1 MTDEKKPIDPTKPQ
15 QTRTSNTRWEDV
27 RRTLMPGSRTS
38 SSNNDPNNDP
48 NNSNYSNNEEEVDED
63 RRSLLAT
70 GIVAGTIG
78 LGVGAVGAGLYADRD
93 DDIEGPGIIEDDD
106 PETVT
111 EEEPEPEEP
120 IDRYMD
126 TAEYETIP
134 GPDAGEGYNVEE
146 QLLREY
152 NELAWEEMAV
162 EDEYEELGTGS
173 EFYLQEDGTVVGV
186 NEREQLS
193 RIFPPE
199 EFPQNEDYSDLY
211 EELEE
216 RD

>member
-1 MTDEKKPIDPTKPQ
+1 MTNEKEPIDPTKPQ
-15 QTRTSNTRWEDV
+15 QTRTSNTRWDDI
-27 RRTLMPGSRTS
+27 RQTLTPGSRTS
-38 SSNNDPNNDP
+38 SP
-48 NNSNYSNNEEEVDED
+48 NNSIKKSQNNAEYQNNDEVDED

-70 GIVAGTIG
+70 GIVAGAIG

-106 PETVT
+106 PDPAP
-111 EEEPEPEEP
+111 EEEPEAATEP
-120 IDRYMD
+120 IDRYMNA
-126 TAEYETIP
+126 AEYETIP

-146 QLLREY
+146 RLLREY
-152 NELAWEEMAV
+152 NEIAWEEMAV
-162 EDEYEELGTGS
+162 EEEYEELGTGS

-186 NEREQLS
+186 NEREQRS

-199 EFPQNEDYSDLY
+199 EFPQNEEYSDLY

-216 RD
+216 RN